1 MRALE
6 INPKH
11 VRALE
16 YQGELFLQL
25 GKVADAKLNL
35 EKINGFSSRKNGKIK
50 CYVTDAPSLF
60 DDIASSF
67 CLKKTEQAIQIDL

>member
-1 MRALE
+1 MNL
-6 INPKH
+6 
-11 VRALE
+11 VDS
-16 YQGELFLQL
+16 G
-25 GKVADAKLNL
+25 DAVVKNVILTL

-50 CYVTDAPSLF
+50 CYVTDDPSLF